1 MTTEASVLQRWEPT
15 EVFESFWF
23 FAAERQRMYRKR
35 LQDAPGPW
43 TADAVLSR
51 YRFTNVYRAS
61 DRVSQYLLSNV
72 IYDGR
77 ARTAIDDALRILLFK
92 IFNKVETW
100 QLLNREL
107 GELTVNTFSAPEAGA
122 VLDDAMRSG
131 IRVYSAA
138 YIVPPIPGSEGRKHH
153 GHLQLLE
160 DRLHG
165 GGLSGLLTQQS
176 LGDLVRE
183 LRSWPGIGPFLSYQ
197 FAIDLNYSRHLDFD
211 EDDYV
216 VAGPGARDGLSKCF
230 AGHRAVEPE
239 QLIRAV
245 AAQQDEAFATRGLH
259 FEGLWGRPLKLIDV
273 QNVFCE
279 ISKYARAAHPKVQ
292 GTAGRERIKQR
303 FLPAGALPAPVFPP
317 RWLVRTDF
325 GPSFTGE
332 TCRRTDEP
340 GATTHGKPIGLEARG
355 STASA
360 AMTTADQVRG
370 VKSA

>member
-1 MTTEASVLQRWEPT
+1 MTLAASALHRWEPT
-15 EVFESFWF
+15 EVYESFWF

-35 LQDAPGPW
+35 LQNVPGPW
-43 TADAVLSR
+43 TTDKVLSS

-77 ARTAIDDALRILLFK
+77 PRTAIDDVLRILLFK

-100 QLLNREL
+100 QLLTREL
-107 GELTVNTFSAPEAGA
+107 GELTVNTFDAAEAGA

-138 YIVPPIPGSEGRKHH
+138 YIVPPIPGSEGRKHY
-153 GHLQLLE
+153 GHLQLLR
-160 DRLHG
+160 DRLHN
-165 GGLSGLLTQQS
+165 GGLSSLLTQQS
-176 LGDLVRE
+176 LGDLVRG

-211 EDDYV
+211 EDDFV
-216 VAGPGARDGLSKCF
+216 IAGPGARDGLSKCF
-230 AGHRAVEPE
+230 AGHRAFEPE
-239 QLIRAV
+239 TLIRAV
-245 AAQQDEAFATRGLH
+245 TARQDEEFTTRDLH

-279 ISKYARAAHPKVQ
+279 ISKYARAAHPQVQ
-292 GTAGRERIKQR
+292 GTAGRARIKQK
-303 FLPAGALPAPVFPP
+303 FLPAGSLPAPVFPP
-317 RWLVRTDF
+317 RWHVRTDL
-325 GPSFTGE
+325 GLPLTSGS
-332 TCRRTDEP
+332 CRRTDEP
-340 GATTHGKPIGLEARG
+340 EGTSHGEPIPLETRG
-355 STASA
+355 ITVSA
-360 AMTTADQVRG
+360 VMTTADQVRG